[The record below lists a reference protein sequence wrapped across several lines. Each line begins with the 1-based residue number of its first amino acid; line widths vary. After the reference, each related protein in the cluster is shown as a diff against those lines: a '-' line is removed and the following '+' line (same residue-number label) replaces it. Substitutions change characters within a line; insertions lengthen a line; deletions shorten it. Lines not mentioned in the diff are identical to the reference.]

1 MISPSSENV
10 MKPIVGAAA
19 FGSRTPLDAVEHES
33 VSPRF
38 VVTKYLKERRI
49 SGWGIFREQR
59 GRTRIAQSLQAR
71 GRFQSEDFAKAFSE
85 CLRLPNGTHLLSILR
100 ELYKAPLSELHCVL

>member
-19 FGSRTPLDAVEHES
+19 FASRTPLDAVEHES
-33 VSPRF
+33 VFPGF

-49 SGWGIFREQR
+49 SGRGMIVTFRE
-59 GRTRIAQSLQAR
+59 
-71 GRFQSEDFAKAFSE
+71 
-85 CLRLPNGTHLLSILR
+85 
-100 ELYKAPLSELHCVL
+100 